1 MSGSVKNA
9 LVTHRI
15 SSIITVTVFVN
26 NTTARKDPVGNKPS
40 IYAPLK
46 EEQERSRSG
55 RSRLSHSMNTQ
66 TESNVIHT
74 KLRNMIQ
81 PEWH

>member
-1 MSGSVKNA
+1 MKNA

-15 SSIITVTVFVN
+15 SSIIAVTVFVN
-26 NTTARKDPVGNKPS
+26 NMTERKDPVGNKPLS
-40 IYAPLK
+40 YAPLK
-46 EEQERSRSG
+46 EEPERSRSG
-55 RSRLSHSMNTQ
+55 RSRLSHSRNTQ

-74 KLRNMIQ
+74 KLREIIQ